1 MKFEIRSANHTD
13 FEQVGNIFTE
23 ENRFHAE
30 LVPEII
36 RVADP
41 IMTREWYGEVL
52 HNPNKRLFVAVY
64 ESEIIGL
71 TLAEIRNSLD
81 DPIFTHRK
89 FVYIDEIAVAASH
102 RSRGVGRALMDQ
114 VHQWAAEQSIAE
126 IELQVWER
134 NTNAIG
140 FYQQLGYQP
149 WRRTMRLR
157 LETS

>member
-1 MKFEIRSANHTD
+1 MEFEIRLANHTD
-13 FEQVGNIFTE
+13 FEQVGNIFSE

-52 HNPNKRLFVAVY
+52 NNPNKRLFVAVY

-81 DPIFTHRK
+81 DPIFTHK
-89 FVYIDEIAVAASH
+89 KYVYIDEIAVAASH

-134 NTNAIG
+134 NANAIG

-149 WRRTMRLR
+149 WRRTMRLS